1 MRHCRLLGYK
11 VRSLTYDNGLEFA
24 NHLEISQQLGGFK
37 LLAHKTSK
45 EVVSGL
51 TPQLDDL
58 GRALDKR
65 IQGVCEGVH

>member
-1 MRHCRLLGYK
+1 MK
-11 VRSLTYDNGLEFA
+11 D
-24 NHLEISQQLGGFK
+24 HLSTTGRRRRTILIVDTSIKYRDLSLGGFK